1 MLDNRQVTSPPTIR
15 EIYHKMAKPG
25 YARIY
30 PGLKT
35 IQLAERGREHGG

>member
-1 MLDNRQVTSPPTIR
+1 MRVVDWRMPQET
-15 EIYHKMAKPG
+15 YHKMTKPG